1 MIGKRKTVEWVGSS
15 LKDLK
20 GFPDEIRDTFGYGI
34 FLAQVGDRHPD
45 AKSLK
50 GFGGAHVLELV
61 EDHDGD
67 TYRGVYTV
75 RFEEAVYVLH
85 CFQKKS
91 ERGVSTPQ
99 HDIDLIR
106 KRLKAAE
113 EHYERWK
120 TGTG

>member
-20 GFPDEIRDTFGYGI
+20 DFPDEIRETFGYGI

-45 AKSLK
+45 AKPLK

-91 ERGVSTPQ
+91 KRGVSTPQ

-113 EHYERWK
+113 EHYKRWK
-120 TGTG
+120 TETG